1 MGPRLDLTA
10 LRRAR
15 RRKWRDLSPSSWTT
29 SAFSETNWQGGT
41 VAIDA
46 SPQALSLLRE
56 ILQAHIPGCGVRAFG
71 SRILGTAR
79 PFSDLD
85 IVLVRTDPLPLERLA
100 ALREA
105 LSESNL
111 PFLIDIV
118 EWVRISPGFR
128 AIINERY
135 ELLQR
140 PSWSTKVGEG
150 E

>member
-1 MGPRLDLTA
+1 MG
-10 LRRAR
+10 
-15 RRKWRDLSPSSWTT
+15 
-29 SAFSETNWQGGT
+29 
-41 VAIDA
+41 IDA
-46 SPQALSLLRE
+46 APQALSLLRE
-56 ILQAHIPGCGVRAFG
+56 ILLTHIPECEVRAFG
-71 SRILGTAR
+71 SRVLGTAR

-85 IVLVRTDPLPLERLA
+85 IVLVRADPLPLERLA

-118 EWVRISPGFR
+118 EWVRISPEFR

-135 ELLQR
+135 EVLQR
-140 PSWSTKVGEG
+140 PSWSTMVGEG